1 MSGVPS
7 FGRRPAAPAWAGEG
21 PDGPGPRAVAGV
33 DASSHLMTDGLDGF
47 RAALSDRYELGR
59 ELGRGGMATVYQAA
73 DRRHGRDVAIKVL
86 TPGLSRTIGVDRFLS
101 EIRIAA
107 GLTHP
112 HILTV
117 HDSGEADG
125 LLFFVM
131 PYVEGPTLR
140 DRLDRERRLT
150 VREAVRVAR
159 ELAEALA
166 YAHGRGIVHLDV
178 KPENVLFEAGHAILA
193 DFGVARAVNAA
204 GGERPGAGESGVG
217 TPTYM
222 SPETCAGET
231 DLDGRTDEYAL
242 ACVLYEML
250 AGQPPFVAGTPAALA
265 ARHLYDEVPPL
276 RTQRPDAPPAVV
288 SAVHRALAKERGA
301 RFPTLGDFASA
312 LESPADAP
320 AAGPRSVAVLPFANL
335 SPNPEDGYLGDGLT
349 EEILNALTKLRELRV
364 ASRTSAFQY
373 KERTEDVRLIGE
385 RLGVEA
391 VLEGSV
397 RREASRLRVT
407 AQLINVADG
416 YHLWS
421 EKFDREMAD
430 VFAIEDEIAQNI
442 AGALQV
448 VLGDRERRALGR
460 VPTTDVRAYE
470 FYLRGRRFF
479 GETRRRSLAYAVEMF
494 ERAIA
499 VDPSY
504 ALAWAGVA
512 DAASLFAMYYPP
524 AEAEL
529 ARADEASRRALEL
542 APDLAEA
549 HAARGFALW
558 LLKRA
563 DEADREFETAI
574 RLDPQGFEARYF
586 WARSCFQRGETEQA
600 ARLFEE
606 AATVREDYQARFFA
620 AQSYAALGRAAE
632 AEAAYRRA
640 AQVAEDHLALN
651 PDDPRAYTMCA
662 VALCRTGQP
671 ERGLACAQRAVE
683 VDPEDAGVC
692 YNVACLY
699 SLEGRVEDALRCL
712 EDAFQHGFGDKA
724 WIEHDPDLEPLRGEP
739 RFQALLARK

>member
-1 MSGVPS
+1 MS
-7 FGRRPAAPAWAGEG
+7 
-21 PDGPGPRAVAGV
+21 
-33 DASSHLMTDGLDGF
+33 DGLEGL
-47 RAALSDRYELGR
+47 RAALADRYELGR
-59 ELGRGGMATVYQAA
+59 ELGRGGMATVFQAA
-73 DRRHGRDVAIKVL
+73 DRRHGREVAIKVL
-86 TPGLSRTIGVDRFLS
+86 EPGLSRTLGVERFLS

-125 LLFFVM
+125 LLFYVM

-140 DRLDRERRLT
+140 GRLDREKRLT

-159 ELAEALA
+159 ELAGALA
-166 YAHGRGIVHLDV
+166 FAHGRGIVHLDV
-178 KPENVLFEAGHAILA
+178 KPENVLFEAGHAILT

-204 GGERPGAGESGVG
+204 GGERPPAGESGVG
-217 TPTYM
+217 TPAYM
-222 SPETCAGET
+222 SPETCAGAA

-250 AGQPPFVAGTPAALA
+250 AGQPPFVAASPAALA

-276 RTQRPDAPPAVV
+276 RTQRPDAPPPVV
-288 SAVHRALAKERGA
+288 SAVHRALAKDPGG
-301 RFPTLGDFASA
+301 RFPTVADFAAS
-312 LESPADAP
+312 LEAPADAP
-320 AAGPRSVAVLPFANL
+320 VEGPRSVAVLPFANL
-335 SPNPEDGYLGDGLT
+335 SPNPDDGYLGDGLT
-349 EEILNALTKLRELRV
+349 EEILTALSKLRDLRV

-373 KERTEDVRLIGE
+373 KERNEDIRLIGE

-397 RREASRLRVT
+397 RREGTRLRVT
-407 AQLINVADG
+407 AQLIDVAGG

-442 AGALQV
+442 AGALRV

-479 GETRRRSLAYAVEMF
+479 GESRRRSLAYAVEMF

-512 DAASLFAMYYPP
+512 DVGSLIAMYYPP
-524 AEAEL
+524 GEVEL

-558 LLKRA
+558 LLKRV

-574 RLDPQGFEARYF
+574 RLDPQEFEARYF
-586 WARSCFQRGETEQA
+586 WARSRFQRGQTEQA

-606 AATVREDYQARFFA
+606 AAAVREDYQARFFA
-620 AQSYAALGRAAE
+620 AQSYASLGRAAE

-640 AQVAEDHLALN
+640 AQVAADHLALN

-671 ERGLACAQRAVE
+671 EQGLACAQRAVE

-712 EDAFQHGFGDKA
+712 EDAFRHGFGDKG

-739 RFQALLARK
+739 RFQALLAHK